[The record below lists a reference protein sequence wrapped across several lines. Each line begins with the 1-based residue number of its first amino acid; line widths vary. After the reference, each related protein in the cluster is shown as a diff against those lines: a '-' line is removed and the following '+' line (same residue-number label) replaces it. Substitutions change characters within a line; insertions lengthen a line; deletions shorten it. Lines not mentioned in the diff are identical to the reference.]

1 MAYVSPHPD
10 LRVEREPGGRVHEAL
25 SRDTRLRVLLEQ
37 GLAAGNGN
45 YALTPEI
52 FSCFQRVM
60 FKTVQGLFFGL
71 YDRVVRAE
79 ELKLDVV
86 DDRGSVTPEQIA
98 DRYRPSPL
106 EEIGNK
112 PLSDI
117 TPSSWHSRQPIMTLE
132 LAPPAGGAPIA
143 HSQLKLSDCC
153 EWGVSDL
160 AGHFRKTFLPSVPM
174 TPSTPSPAAKLLPE
188 ESAILLRTVQVH
200 LLDTSELRE
209 RAHRLLSAH
218 HYLGG
223 VQAVG
228 EPLHYAVSDAQGE
241 WVAVLIFAAA
251 AQHLRPRDKW
261 IGWSD
266 EQRRR
271 RLALVVNNVRFL
283 LLPERTVHNLGSVV
297 LSRILARLS
306 DDWQARYGHPV
317 LVVETFV
324 DPERFQGS
332 VYSASGWTEL
342 GLTKGH
348 GRTSRDYYENHDR
361 PKRLF
366 ARELVKNALRSLQA
380 EHLKAALAAVEARV
394 PVRSTL
400 KAAELKSLSD
410 HFRGVPE
417 YRRRMGQYPLF
428 ALLGITACAYLAG
441 CPRGQKDLAAFAR
454 RLSGR
459 QRAALGVRRNAAD
472 EYPAPSQP
480 TLSRMFE
487 HVSEAHIEA
496 ALLAHQAQVRG
507 APPEGEIVV
516 LDGKVPK
523 HSGGLNVVTAVTVPG
538 LHYLGSEVVA
548 EKTNEIPAVRALCER
563 LELDGRLVSI
573 DAMHTQTETARQIVL
588 AHGGD
593 YLMTLKANQPAVQTV
608 VQAHVPDPGAPLLF
622 R

>member
-1 MAYVSPHPD
+1 MTASPP
-10 LRVEREPGGRVHEAL
+10 P
-25 SRDTRLRVLLEQ
+25 
-37 GLAAGNGN
+37 
-45 YALTPEI
+45 
-52 FSCFQRVM
+52 
-60 FKTVQGLFFGL
+60 
-71 YDRVVRAE
+71 
-79 ELKLDVV
+79 
-86 DDRGSVTPEQIA
+86 
-98 DRYRPSPL
+98 
-106 EEIGNK
+106 K
-112 PLSDI
+112 PL
-117 TPSSWHSRQPIMTLE
+117 
-132 LAPPAGGAPIA
+132 
-143 HSQLKLSDCC
+143 
-153 EWGVSDL
+153 
-160 AGHFRKTFLPSVPM
+160 
-174 TPSTPSPAAKLLPE
+174 PE
-188 ESAILLRTVQVH
+188 DPAILLRIVQTQVLDTPELRARAQQ
-200 LLDTSELRE
+200 LLD
-209 RAHRLLSAH
+209 AH

-228 EPLHYAVSDAQGE
+228 EQMHYAVSDAQGE

-251 AQHLRPRDKW
+251 AQHLRPRDRW

-271 RLALVVNNVRFL
+271 RLALVANNVRFL
-283 LLPERTVHNLGSVV
+283 LLPGRTVPNLGSVV
-297 LSRILARLS
+297 LSRTLARLS

-332 VYSASGWTEL
+332 VYRASGWTEL

-348 GRTSRDYYENHDR
+348 GRTRRDYYENHDR

-366 ARELVKNALRSLQA
+366 ARELDKHARRSLQA
-380 EHLKAALAAVEARV
+380 ERLKPALAPVEAKV

-410 HFRGVPE
+410 HFRAVPE

-428 ALLGITACAYLAG
+428 ALLGLTACAYLAG

-454 RLSGR
+454 RLSSR
-459 QRAALGVRRNAAD
+459 QRAALGVRRNAQGT
-472 EYPAPSQP
+472 YPPPSQP
-480 TLSRMFE
+480 TFSRLFA
-487 HVSEAHIEA
+487 HVSEEQIEA

-507 APPEGEIVV
+507 APSRNELVV

-573 DAMHTQTETARQIVL
+573 DALHTQTETARQIVL
-588 AHGGD
+588 EHGGD
-593 YLMTLKANQPAVQTV
+593 YLMTVKANQPAVQAA
-608 VQAHVPDPGAPLLF
+608 VQAHVPDPGAPLLP